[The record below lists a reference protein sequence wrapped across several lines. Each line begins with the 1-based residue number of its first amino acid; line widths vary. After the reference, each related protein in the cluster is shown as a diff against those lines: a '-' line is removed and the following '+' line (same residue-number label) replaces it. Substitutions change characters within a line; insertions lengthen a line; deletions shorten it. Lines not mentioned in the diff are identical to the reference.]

1 MSLFPL
7 LLWRVLLLFVD
18 FALQVFLF
26 VALQRLCFFA
36 FNLFV
41 LFLTRSLVILIFVP
55 LCNVSFPQLWLL
67 WLSLYY
73 WISVVWLLIIWLG
86 VNSLCLTCFLFIES
100 LEYMGLVFVRSGNSL
115 VLISSDIFSVSSSF
129 QDSSYTIF
137 RLPLI
142 FSQVLDT
149 LFFFFFFSFYFY
161 IFKLGISPPPHCFN
175 LLLGLST
182 WFSEILHFSY

>member
-149 LFFFFFFSFYFY
+149 LFFFFFFLS
-161 IFKLGISPPPHCFN
+161 IFIS
-175 LLLGLST
+175 S
-182 WFSEILHFSY
+182 S